1 MTSILLEIVTYNI
14 SISTVTAA
22 AGLAV
27 AGAPD
32 VAHYFPFL
40 QGLLTKNPL
49 ATGIATVLAPAVA
62 ATVFIIL
69 ALLVVNCKSTFH
81 SLLHILI
88 FWGF

>member
-69 ALLVVNCKSTFH
+69 ALLVVNCKFTFH
-81 SLLHILI
+81 HLFNILT
-88 FWGF
+88 FCGF